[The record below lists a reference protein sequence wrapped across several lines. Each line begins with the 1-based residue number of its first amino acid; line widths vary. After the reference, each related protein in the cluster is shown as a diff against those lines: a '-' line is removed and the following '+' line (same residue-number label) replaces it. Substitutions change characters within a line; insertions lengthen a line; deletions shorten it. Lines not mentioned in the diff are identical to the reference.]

1 MHSKF
6 DYLAEKIISQPF
18 AENPFQHLLIKNFLS
33 TEHFEEIIGD
43 KQIHFNPLPNQ
54 DALYENLIK
63 EGYEII
69 KNFPGCIHDWNEYKK
84 NLAQNNHTIKGNP
97 VEGYGLVLRLQKIQ
111 NPLIQEL
118 ITYLNGPTFKK
129 ALHEKFNIQED
140 TSIITGVQKYLTG
153 YEISPHP
160 DWRMKALT
168 YLLNLNQNNDIDSQ
182 EVHTHLLKFK
192 PEYEWI
198 AKFWQLNPKV
208 NCCWVPWDYCET
220 VIKTNENNSIV
231 LFKPSDNLPTLHAI
245 KLNYN
250 HLNFQRTQIYGN
262 LIYKNIIPLKDI
274 NYSQLNRYK
283 HKKNPL
289 NAVELKLSRF
299 LS

>member
-1 MHSKF
+1 MESRF

-18 AENPFQHLLIKNFLS
+18 AENPFPHLLIKNFLS
-33 TEHFEEIIGD
+33 AEHFEEIIGD
-43 KQIHFNPLPNQ
+43 KQIHFKPLPNQ
-54 DALYENLIK
+54 DALYETLIS

-69 KNFPGCIHDWNEYKK
+69 KKFPGCIYDWHEYKE
-84 NLAQNNHTIKGNP
+84 NLVQNFHKIKGMP
-97 VEGYGLVLRLQKIQ
+97 VEGYGMAFRLQKIQ

-118 ITYLNGPTFKK
+118 ITYLNGSAFQE
-129 ALHEKFNIQED
+129 ALHQKFNIDEE
-140 TSIITGVQKYLTG
+140 TSIISGVQKYLTG

-168 YLLNLNQNNDIDSQ
+168 YLLNLNHNSNIDS
-182 EVHTHLLKFK
+182 EDVHTHLLKFK

-198 AKFWQLNPKV
+198 SKFWQLNPKV
-208 NCCWVPWDYCET
+208 HCCWVPWDYCET

-231 LFKPSDNLPTLHAI
+231 LFKPSDNPPTLHAV

-262 LIYKNIIPLKDI
+262 LHYKKITALNDI
-274 NYSQLNRYK
+274 HYYQLEKYK
-283 HKKNPL
+283 HKKSPL
-289 NAVELKLSRF
+289 NAIELKLNHF